1 MGIDSVNLSIEHI
14 ARIKK
19 KQARVIRKGKTKAK
33 HAVDIVRKPLSRRSQ
48 DSEKAEGKRRSNEGR
63 RSVQA
68 DPHSSTTGLRETT
81 RLPRAVAPNDIF
93 TIKKPL
99 PDEQTNVLIGTSNPE
114 LKLGA

>member
-33 HAVDIVRKPLSRRSQ
+33 HAVDTVRKPLSRRSQ
-48 DSEKAEGKRRSNEGR
+48 DSEKVEGKSNEGR

-68 DPHSSTTGLRETT
+68 DPHSSTTRSREATQ
-81 RLPRAVAPNDIF
+81 LPRADAPNDIF
-93 TIKKPL
+93 TIEKPL